1 MTRPVFRVPTDLL
14 RDARSEDAV
23 ELTGPEGHH
32 ARTVRRLGPGE
43 ELDLVDGR
51 GLRAPGVVRELLPE
65 GLLVGLLADPAPE
78 PVGHLVL
85 VQALAKGDR
94 DLMSVEMATELG
106 VAAIVPWQAERSIVR
121 WKGERAARS
130 HAKWERTAAAAAK
143 QARRAVVP
151 EVHPLADLEALL
163 GQVGPE
169 DLVLVLHE
177 QAREPLSREVADRL
191 PDPQG
196 PGRVLLVVGP
206 EGGISPE
213 ETRRL
218 VAAGAHP
225 VRLGPEVLR
234 TSTAGAAALAVLQ
247 VLSGHWSQPGPGLDG
262 PDTDG
267 TAADGADPLTP
278 DPDDPA
284 ASS

>member
-1 MTRPVFRVPTDLL
+1 M
-14 RDARSEDAV
+14 
-23 ELTGPEGHH
+23 G
-32 ARTVRRLGPGE
+32 
-43 ELDLVDGR
+43 
-51 GLRAPGVVRELLPE
+51 AP
-65 GLLVGLLADPAPE
+65 
-78 PVGHLVL
+78 
-85 VQALAKGDR
+85 
-94 DLMSVEMATELG
+94 
-106 VAAIVPWQAERSIVR
+106 
-121 WKGERAARS
+121 
-130 HAKWERTAAAAAK
+130 TAAAAAK

-151 EVHPLADLEALL
+151 DVLPLADLEALL

-177 QAREPLSREVADRL
+177 QARNPLSREVPARL

-196 PGRVLLVVGP
+196 RGRVLLVVGP

-247 VLSGHWSQPGPGLDG
+247 VLSGHWSQLGPGSEGAD
-262 PDTDG
+262 PDG
-267 TAADGADPLTP
+267 TDPLTP
-278 DPDDPA
+278 DPDEPA